1 MIDKRIIMPKLP
13 SLYLLLILVT
23 TAFGHSIDDVLD
35 AVKDNKLEDLKKI
48 ISESKDTIGTFI
60 NKKHAQDGQT
70 PLMKAVLFGRTEMV
84 EELLKLDEVDVT
96 IGEKDGYT
104 PMHGAGFQGRAE
116 IMKMLLADRRGMDP
130 NHYHRDG
137 YTPLHRACWGME
149 QRHID
154 TIRVLVDS
162 GRVNHRIKAKNGKT
176 CKQIAGH
183 PGIQELY
190 DELDQEART
199 EL

>member
-1 MIDKRIIMPKLP
+1 M
-13 SLYLLLILVT
+13 LVT
-23 TAFGHSIDDVLD
+23 TVLGYSIDDVLD
-35 AVKDNKLEDLKKI
+35 AVTDNKLEHLKTI
-48 ISESKDTIGTFI
+48 IRESKDTIGSFI
-60 NKKHAQDGQT
+60 NQKHAQDGQT
-70 PLMKAVLFGRTEMV
+70 PLMKAVLFGRTEIV
-84 EELLKLDEVDVT
+84 EELLKLDEVDVS

-130 NHYHRDG
+130 NHFHKDG

-149 QRHID
+149 QRHVD

-162 GRVNHRIKAKNGKT
+162 GKVQHNIKAKNGKT
-176 CKQIAGH
+176 CKMIAGH
-183 PGIQELY
+183 PGIQQLY